1 MASILLSRLVGALL
15 GLLRLHLSEQYLTF
29 VSEAEALDAVVR
41 LVPVR
46 ALCKLAPDISK
57 RNDAGRVLMPRGN
70 RVLALGYFWSL
81 VVNIGFS

>member
-1 MASILLSRLVGALL
+1 VASILLSRLVGALL

-46 ALCKLAPDISK
+46 AMCKLAPDISK
-57 RNDAGRVLMPRGN
+57 RDRNVSMCVKESMISAV
-70 RVLALGYFWSL
+70 
-81 VVNIGFS
+81 